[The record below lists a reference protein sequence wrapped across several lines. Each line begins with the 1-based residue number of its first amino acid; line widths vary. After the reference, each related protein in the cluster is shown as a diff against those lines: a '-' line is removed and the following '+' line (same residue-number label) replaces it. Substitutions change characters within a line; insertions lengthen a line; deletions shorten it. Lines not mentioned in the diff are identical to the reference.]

1 MIVID
6 THALIWFMQG
16 DETLGPDSRQLV
28 IERAA
33 SEVVLVSA
41 MTFWE
46 AALLA
51 QRGRIDLGEDSLRW
65 SRRVLATPGFAIA
78 PIEPEIATDA
88 VALRWGHKD
97 PADRMIV
104 ATARHW
110 RVPLLTVDRAIT
122 GYAGLGHLTVID
134 ASR

>member
-1 MIVID
+1 MIVTD
-6 THALIWFMQG
+6 THALIWFVQG
-16 DETLGPDSRQLV
+16 DEMLGPNSRKL
-28 IERAA
+28 IMERAA
-33 SEVVLVSA
+33 NEAVLVSA

-46 AALLA
+46 VALIA
-51 QRGRIDLGEDSLRW
+51 ERGRIDLGEESLRW

-88 VALRWGHKD
+88 ATLPWTHKD

-110 RVPLLTVDRAIT
+110 RVPLLTVDRAILDYAAA
-122 GYAGLGHLTVID
+122 GYVQAID
-134 ASR
+134 ARH